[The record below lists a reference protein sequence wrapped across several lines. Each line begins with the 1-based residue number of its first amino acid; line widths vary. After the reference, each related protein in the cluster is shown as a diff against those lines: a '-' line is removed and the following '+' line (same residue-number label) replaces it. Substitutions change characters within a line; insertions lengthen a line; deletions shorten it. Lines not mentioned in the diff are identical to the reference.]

1 MSAENR
7 MDGVNGVRECCKD
20 DRNLRIVASDAMR
33 TTMACVVCN
42 AKHYEM
48 TVDAADL
55 RARLLAGLNG
65 GDGTPGD

>member
-7 MDGVNGVRECCKD
+7 LDGVKGVRECCKD
-20 DRNLRIVASDAMR
+20 DRNLRIIASNVTM
-33 TTMACVVCN
+33 TTVQCVVCQ

-48 TVDAADL
+48 TADIADL
-55 RARLLAGLNG
+55 RALLNG